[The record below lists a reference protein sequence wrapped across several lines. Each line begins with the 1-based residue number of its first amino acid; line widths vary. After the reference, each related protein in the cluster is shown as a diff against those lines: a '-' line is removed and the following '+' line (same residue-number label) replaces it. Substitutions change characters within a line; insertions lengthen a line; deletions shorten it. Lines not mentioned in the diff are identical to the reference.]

1 MADHQQLW
9 QLGQTVQGRLQE
21 LQSELWSR
29 TFEGAAGGGLV
40 RVTAD
45 GRGVVRNVVIDRMAF
60 DGRDAELLADL
71 VLAAVA
77 DAQRR
82 AQEAVQAE
90 MRKLPGLAG
99 GDGQ

>member
-1 MADHQQLW
+1 MADHQHMW
-9 QLGQTVQGRLQE
+9 QLGPGLPGRLLE

-29 TFEGAAGGGLV
+29 TFEGSAGGGLV

-45 GRGVVRNVVIDRMAF
+45 GRGVVRDVVIDRMAF

-71 VLAAVA
+71 VLAATA

-82 AQEAVQAE
+82 AQESVQAE
-90 MRKLPGLAG
+90 IRKLPSLAG